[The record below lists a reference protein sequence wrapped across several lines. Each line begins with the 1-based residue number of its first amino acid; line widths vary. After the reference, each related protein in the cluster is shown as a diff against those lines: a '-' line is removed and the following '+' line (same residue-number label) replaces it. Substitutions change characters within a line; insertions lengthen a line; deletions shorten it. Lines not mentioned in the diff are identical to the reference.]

1 MAKFII
7 FNKLVDFG
15 RITINMDIVKTME
28 PVSRLYDGHMKDCT
42 DIYYENHR
50 VTVLSRLED
59 IIGILTGMI
68 DGDIVDISEALT
80 QDDDQGTHG
89 NPDDPGG
96 DPIVYEERTVTIYRR
111 DTPGNNSQHQ
121 LLATDSG
128 MNNPWPSL
136 SGVNTYNI
144 SIPTDQDYIYILY
157 YELFD
162 DNHHYTGWGIP
173 FIFADES
180 VAEEYI
186 ATQTDTPTLE
196 WHGPV
201 QVPLNMVFDVVND
214 SIVTGEPITKI
225 YVGSHRQVSNA
236 RESNVVWMGVSDTI
250 TGAANVAGD
259 SSSILELPLPS
270 GEEVEI
276 SADGSYA
283 VYLTYYITYK
293 SKGGSRPYRNRFLY
307 NAIPSRAFKN
317 KNDALIYIG
326 NKNDGVNIDTEGYE
340 YKYLLVHTGLLYKT
354 NGGSGLEQVN

>member
-1 MAKFII
+1 
-7 FNKLVDFG
+7 
-15 RITINMDIVKTME
+15 MDIVKTME